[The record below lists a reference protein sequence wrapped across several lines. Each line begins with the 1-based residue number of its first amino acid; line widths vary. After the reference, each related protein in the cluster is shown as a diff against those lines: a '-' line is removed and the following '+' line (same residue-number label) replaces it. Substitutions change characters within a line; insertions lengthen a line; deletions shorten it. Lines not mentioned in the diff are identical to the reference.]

1 MTHSAKESQKSAA
14 LDRFVEEFK
23 RKLEAG
29 ALFIPSSDHEYLQ
42 HLAGRVT
49 RGSTEDDFVHLQKDV
64 GAKKFAWVMGA
75 DGLSRFLTQ
84 SNLDALRSLGC
95 EDRWI
100 RRKLENGEEFRLGIF
115 YRSDQCIAATW
126 DGIFSLIDGHY
137 SENISAKIRW
147 HSQALKS
154 TSYDDIEERARLSYL
169 NGLTYFDVNEASVH
183 GYSSDPRFM
192 SEERFAECE
201 GTLEESRGFLYH
213 RLGLSKL
220 FDGSGFT
227 KDANGR
233 LGVRE
238 YLQPNVPIRDIP
250 GFRYLPLPIDLKELM
265 DNPQASSSL

>member
-1 MTHSAKESQKSAA
+1 MAHVTRESEESMA
-14 LDRFVEEFK
+14 LERFVEEFK
-23 RKLEAG
+23 RKLESG
-29 ALFIPSSDHEYLQ
+29 ASFIPSSDHEYLQ

-49 RGSTEDDFVHLQKDV
+49 RGSTEEYFVHLQKDV

-100 RRKLENGEEFRLGIF
+100 RRKLENGEQFQLGVF
-115 YRSDQCIAATW
+115 YRSDRCIAATW
-126 DGIFSLIDGHY
+126 DGIFSLVDAHY
-137 SENISAKIRW
+137 SDNISAKIRR

-154 TSYDDIEERARLSYL
+154 TNYDDIEERARLSFL
-169 NGLTYFDVNEASVH
+169 NGASYFDVNEASVH

-192 SEERFAECE
+192 SEERFTECE

-227 KDANGR
+227 KDSYGR
-233 LGVRE
+233 LVVRE
-238 YLQPNVPIRDIP
+238 YLQPNVPVHDIP
-250 GFRYLPLPIDLKELM
+250 GFRYLPLPISLNELM
-265 DNPQASSSL
+265 